1 MGKAV
6 LILLTS
12 LLAGFGLKAQQYM
25 FQINDFKA
33 VGSNLSLEGSASIV
47 GDRLRLTKDLP
58 QQTAAC
64 WYKTKKIDFTDG
76 FESEFTFLISKDD
89 TTQPVGDGFA
99 FVIQSQS
106 TQVTGGVGDNIGYK
120 QIPFGVALEFDTKD
134 DNEGSRQKRFAETH
148 SFLHEYTVH

>member
-1 MGKAV
+1 LDSHVIPG
-6 LILLTS
+6 IGI
-12 LLAGFGLKAQQYM
+12 GFERAADM

-33 VGSNLSLEGSASIV
+33 VGANLSLEGSASIS

-89 TTQPVGDGFA
+89 NTQPVGDGFA
-99 FVIQSQS
+99 FVIQAQS
-106 TQVTGGVGDNIGYK
+106 VQVTGG
-120 QIPFGVALEFDTKD
+120 
-134 DNEGSRQKRFAETH
+134 AETILVINKFH
-148 SFLHEYTVH
+148 MELL